1 VFFGLLV
8 AVIVPTVGIV
18 AALTVA
24 QGLLDPFLIAVFLVA
39 GIVLWVAILAVVY
52 SRTLAE
58 DLRSIR
64 MLAERGEQGGGAE
77 SGSAYDRVAGALEE
91 RNRQVATL
99 ARGTGSLHIDD
110 EPRRV
115 VAALVD
121 LVRSVTRDP
130 TWAFA
135 ILATDDPELL
145 PPGVYGGL
153 EEDADPRPVG
163 DLDRWASV
171 TLAQVGEPAALIDG
185 PWGRFLAVD
194 LRVSERLNSMLIS
207 PWEGRSEPAQAE
219 LALLTVVG
227 QMFGTALEHS
237 ILYAQVVRQT
247 DELQRLAQVQADFLR
262 GVTHDLQTPLTSIGA
277 LATELRAEED
287 LPASAH
293 DDLMTIAHQA
303 ERLRRMVGQLLVA
316 SRLEAG
322 VLTPQV
328 EVFAAPPV
336 VERVWEALRADRPFA
351 LDVQG
356 PAHLVVADPD
366 RVEQVLWAL
375 LDNAVKYS
383 PAGSEITVAVG
394 SADGRVEIAVHDQG
408 VGMDEATQRR
418 AFDQFFRA
426 DNARKLA
433 PDGSGIGLYAA
444 RGLMQA
450 MGGDL
455 RLSSRLGGGTTM
467 TLGLPAE
474 RAEAGPD

>member
-1 VFFGLLV
+1 MFFGLLV
-8 AVIVPTVGIV
+8 AVIVPTVVIV

-24 QGLLDPFLIAVFLVA
+24 KGSLDPVLIAVILVA

-52 SRTLAE
+52 SRTLAD

-64 MLAERGEQGGGAE
+64 LLAERGEQGVDAE

-99 ARGTGSLHIDD
+99 ARGTGSLQIDD
-110 EPRRV
+110 EPQRV

-121 LVRSVTRDP
+121 LVQSVTRDP

-135 ILATDDPELL
+135 VLATEDPALL

-153 EEDADPRPVG
+153 AEEADARPVS

-171 TLAQVGEPAALIDG
+171 TLAEVGEPAALIDG

-219 LALLTVVG
+219 FALLTVVG

-247 DELQRLAQVQADFLR
+247 EELTRLAHVQADFLR

-277 LATELRAEED
+277 LATELRAEAD

-293 DDLMTIAHQA
+293 EDLMTITHQA

-316 SRLEAG
+316 SRLESG
-322 VLTPQV
+322 VLTPRV
-328 EVFAAPPV
+328 EVFAAAPL
-336 VERVWEALRADRPFA
+336 VERVWAALRADRPFA

-356 PAHLVVADPD
+356 PPYLAVADPD

-383 PAGSEITVAVG
+383 PAGSAITVTLA
-394 SADGRVEIAVHDQG
+394 SADGNVEIAVKDKG

-418 AFDQFFRA
+418 AFEQFFRA

-444 RGLMQA
+444 LGLMRA

-455 RLSSRLGGGTTM
+455 RLASRLGGGTTM
-467 TLGLPAE
+467 TLSLPAE